1 MSVKTIFK
9 TNLVLKKI
17 YTQLLIGL
25 FSGIFFFFTNS
36 LELTSRKSVL
46 ISRGK

>member
-25 FSGIFFFFTNS
+25 FGGIFFFTSS